1 MCHTMRAIH
10 FNGTPHMPA
19 KSRPSFTPLL
29 PDRAFVVQL
38 RQSPDLSPETLAGRA
53 EHISSGRSILFDS
66 LAELYEFMGSAAE
79 PDPLVKPRPAG

>member
-19 KSRPSFTPLL
+19 QLRPRFTPLL

-38 RQSPDLSPETLAGRA
+38 RESPPLSPETFTGRA

-66 LAELYEFMGSAAE
+66 LAELYEFMGSVADA
-79 PDPLVKPRPAG
+79 DGLGKPRPAG